1 VSRRQFHLRRSANVW
16 GRTLTATGGTLAFL
30 VSLIA
35 WGAFSG
41 QRTFQETIVALA
53 LNSAS
58 LAPMIG
64 TLIPRI
70 SGKIQGVIL
79 LGLGGVFVA
88 VWIGYVPLISGG
100 TFLPLSFVLSLATMI
115 LVGGLLVYF
124 SNGVSD

>member
-1 VSRRQFHLRRSANVW
+1 LRQSANVW

-35 WGAFSG
+35 WAAFSG
-41 QRTFQETIVALA
+41 QRTFQETMVALA
-53 LNSAS
+53 LNFAS
-58 LAPMIG
+58 LAPIIG

-70 SGKIQGVIL
+70 SGKIQGMIL

-100 TFLPLSFVLSLATMI
+100 FFLPLGFVLPLAAMI
-115 LVGGLLVYF
+115 FVGGVLVYF
-124 SNGVSD
+124 SKVVSD

>member
-1 VSRRQFHLRRSANVW
+1 VGEDTYCD
-16 GRTLTATGGTLAFL
+16 GRNPRVPGL
-30 VSLIA
+30 SHRI
-35 WGAFSG
+35 GAFSG

-58 LAPMIG
+58 LAPIIG

-88 VWIGYVPLISGG
+88 VWIGYVPFISVG

>member
-1 VSRRQFHLRRSANVW
+1 VSRRQSHLRQSANVW

-35 WGAFSG
+35 WGVSG
-41 QRTFQETIVALA
+41 QRTFQEIIVAVA
-53 LNSAS
+53 LNFAS
-58 LAPMIG
+58 LAPIIG

-70 SGKIQGVIL
+70 SGKIQEVIL
-79 LGLGGVFVA
+79 LGLGGLFVA

-124 SNGVSD
+124 SKGVSD

>member
-1 VSRRQFHLRRSANVW
+1 LRQSANVW

-41 QRTFQETIVALA
+41 QRTFEETIFALA
-53 LNSAS
+53 LNLAS
-58 LAPMIG
+58 LAPIIG

-70 SGKIQGVIL
+70 SGKIQGIIL

-88 VWIGYVPLISGG
+88 VWIGLVPLISGG
-100 TFLPLSFVLSLATMI
+100 LFLPLSFVLPLAVMI
-115 LVGGLLVYF
+115 FVGALLVYF
-124 SNGVSD
+124 SKVVSE